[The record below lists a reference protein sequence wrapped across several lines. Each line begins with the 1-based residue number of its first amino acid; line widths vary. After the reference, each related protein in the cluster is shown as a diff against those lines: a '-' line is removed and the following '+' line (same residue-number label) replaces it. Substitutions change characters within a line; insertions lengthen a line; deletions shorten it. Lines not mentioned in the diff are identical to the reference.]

1 MYDRSKD
8 PMLAQDYTSSY
19 DFWERKKQEAAQE
32 KYINELRAEI
42 ESLCEQLS
50 NMAKERDIDNWKW
63 DCAYRELQEQLTE
76 CQKECEEQA
85 RLNGMGSD
93 REAKLMA
100 QLEAVTNERDVL
112 DFGFKEMGETAKNY
126 LAERTKA
133 RQELADLKAKIDER
147 EPVAPDAQETISNLH
162 RYGKH
167 QLADLIEQQ
176 AARIAE
182 LEQIYKTFK
191 GHVYIKNEEWREL
204 NDQLRRFTHPENLDE
219 VAVEIANAHDDEGV
233 PYLDI
238 AETDAKQ
245 FARRLLARLVGN
257 D

>member
-1 MYDRSKD
+1 MDIVQRLRQWDD
-8 PMLAQDYTSSY
+8 PHGV
-19 DFWERKKQEAAQE
+19 KNEAA
-32 KYINELRAEI
+32 KEI
-42 ESLCEQLS
+42 ESLSEQLS

-76 CQKECEEQA
+76 CQKECKEQA
-85 RLNGMGSD
+85 RLNGMGSE

-133 RQELADLKAKIDER
+133 RQELANLEAKIDER
-147 EPVAPDAQETISNLH
+147 EPVAPDAQETISNLR

-191 GHVYIKNEEWREL
+191 GHVYIKNEEWCEL
-204 NDQLRRFTHPENLDE
+204 NKQLRRFTHPENLDG

-245 FARRLLARLVGN
+245 FARRLLQRLGEEK
-257 D
+257 